1 MVALTVGEIQAIY
14 MSGDFMVSD
23 DHSTERLRGV
33 DSHLVRVRGQLELVA
48 QQVSGRDADVAAMG
62 LVREAEGALDAVPEV
77 DQNLE

>member
-1 MVALTVGEIQAIY
+1 MALTVGEIQAIN

-23 DHSTERLRGV
+23 DHSAERLRGV